1 VTGEGQGDAELRA
14 ADAPDNEAFLL
25 PDRSCGTCNLCC
37 KVYSIAELNKAAGQW
52 CVHAVRGGGC
62 GNYLNRPESCR
73 KFFCSW
79 RVDPNLGPE
88 WKPEVSRFVLSTD
101 PVLRA
106 MTITVD
112 PGMPLA
118 WKREPYYPVLKRFSE
133 VFFRLD
139 QKVLAILRGH
149 ITVILP
155 DRDVSVGLV
164 ISGDQIDIWREG
176 QVYGATLRRGSARS
190 SQSPRVLGSM

>member
-1 VTGEGQGDAELRA
+1 MTGEGQGGTGLRA
-14 ADAPDNEAFLL
+14 PDALDSEAFLL

-37 KVYSIAELNKAAGQW
+37 KVYSIAELSKAAGQW

-62 GNYLNRPESCR
+62 GNYTNRPESCR
-73 KFFCSW
+73 RFFCSW

-88 WKPEVSRFVLSTD
+88 WKPEISRFVLSTD

-106 MTITVD
+106 MTVTVD

-118 WKREPYYPVLKRFSE
+118 WKREPYYSVLKRFSE

-139 QKVLAILRGH
+139 QKVVANLRGH

-155 DRDVSVGLV
+155 DRDVAIGS
-164 ISGDQIDIWREG
+164 IAPGDQIDIWREG
-176 QVYGATLRRGSARS
+176 QVYGATLRRGAAPLPPGSRL
-190 SQSPRVLGSM
+190 QGSM

>member
-1 VTGEGQGDAELRA
+1 MTGERQGDAELR
-14 ADAPDNEAFLL
+14 DGDSPDNQAFVL
-25 PDRSCGTCNLCC
+25 PDRSCGSCNLCC
-37 KVYSIAELNKAAGQW
+37 KVYSIAELNKAAVQW

-62 GNYLNRPESCR
+62 GNYVNRPESCR

-106 MTITVD
+106 MTLMVD

-133 VFFRLD
+133 VFFRLN
-139 QKVLAILRGH
+139 QKVLANLRGH

-164 ISGDQIDIWREG
+164 VPGDQIDIWREG